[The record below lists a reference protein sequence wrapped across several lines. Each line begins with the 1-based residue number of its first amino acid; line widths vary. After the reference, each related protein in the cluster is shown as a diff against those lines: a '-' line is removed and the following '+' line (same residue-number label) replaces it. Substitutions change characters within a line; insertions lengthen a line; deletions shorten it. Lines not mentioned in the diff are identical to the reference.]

1 MFSAAHFREI
11 RNLSP
16 GTQKSNYWPDS
27 KAGQFGKP
35 LIHGK

>member
-1 MFSAAHFREI
+1 MFAVAHYGETRA
-11 RNLSP
+11 LGP
-16 GTQKSNYWPDS
+16 GTQKSDYWLDS